1 MTARLVCDASAM
13 VSVLLDSGDTGT
25 WAAERLAGADL
36 FAPALMP
43 FECSNIIRRHEL
55 SGLVSADQAVQAHA
69 DLVDLPIDLW
79 PYEVL
84 ATRIWQ
90 LRANLTS
97 YDAAYIAL
105 AETLNVPLV
114 TVDKR
119 IQRAPGIG
127 CAVDTPAR

>member
-1 MTARLVCDASAM
+1 M